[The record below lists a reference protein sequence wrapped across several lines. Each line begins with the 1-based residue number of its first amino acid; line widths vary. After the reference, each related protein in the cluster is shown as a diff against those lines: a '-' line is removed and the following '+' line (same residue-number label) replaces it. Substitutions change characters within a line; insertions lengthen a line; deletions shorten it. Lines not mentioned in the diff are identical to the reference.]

1 MILQRNQDHMLFD
14 SIKDPKLQL
23 VVMTITAIGN
33 FFFDSP
39 KRGGL
44 LDAIFQVK
52 KNIFILSLANICNLQ
67 TQLFFF
73 DYRGVYFLEKSLQ
86 PHPPMKIFYL
96 LLLGKFYVY
105 MFKVYSLNW
114 GK

>member
-1 MILQRNQDHMLFD
+1 MFLD

-39 KRGGL
+39 KQGGL
-44 LDAIFQVK
+44 LDTIFQVK
-52 KNIFILSLANICNLQ
+52 KKTFLSLSLANICDLQ

>member
-1 MILQRNQDHMLFD
+1 MFLD

-33 FFFDSP
+33 FFFESP

-52 KNIFILSLANICNLQ
+52 KKHFNLLSLANICDLQ

-73 DYRGVYFLEKSLQ
+73 DYRGVYFLEKNHFNPTPL
-86 PHPPMKIFYL
+86 
-96 LLLGKFYVY
+96 
-105 MFKVYSLNW
+105 
-114 GK
+114 